1 MPKSRIYE
9 IAQELNKTN
18 KEVIEFLKEKKV
30 EVKSHMSTLE
40 EKDEKMVRDAFTGKN
55 EGKEEKKEAADRPKK
70 KSNLIQVFRPQN
82 AQTQEG
88 KNFRRN
94 KPQSDRNGQDRP
106 ARGNGEGNRSGYQNR
121 DNQNRDGQERR
132 FNGQGRRDN
141 QNRDGQSRDGQE
153 RRFNGQGRR
162 DNQNR
167 DGQSRD
173 NQGGRRFDNRNAR
186 IITVIRDRTT
196 VRTAE
201 TEAVASMATETDKTE
216 TIRTETIMADAALIT
231 TETV

>member
-40 EKDEKMVRDAFTGKN
+40 EKDEKNGPGCICRKKR
-55 EGKEEKKEAADRPKK
+55 GKEEKKENTDRPKK

-94 KPQSDRNGQDRP
+94 KPQSDKNGRTDRQEET
-106 ARGNGEGNRSGYQNR
+106 AKETVADRTVMDRTVNG
-121 DNQNRDGQERR
+121 QNRDGQGKKIQRKKR
-132 FNGQGRRDN
+132 
-141 QNRDGQSRDGQE
+141 QSE
-153 RRFNGQGRR
+153 P
-162 DNQNR
+162 
-167 DGQSRD
+167 
-173 NQGGRRFDNRNAR
+173 
-186 IITVIRDRTT
+186 
-196 VRTAE
+196 
-201 TEAVASMATETDKTE
+201 
-216 TIRTETIMADAALIT
+216 
-231 TETV
+231 

>member
-94 KPQSDRNGQDRP
+94 KPQSDRN
-106 ARGNGEGNRSGYQNR
+106 ARREDSTVREEETIR
-121 DNQNRDGQERR
+121 IVTARAEMVRR
-132 FNGQGRRDN
+132 EDSTVREEETIRIVMA
-141 QNRDGQSRDGQE
+141 RAEITRVAVALITE
-153 RRFNGQGRR
+153 T
-162 DNQNR
+162 
-167 DGQSRD
+167 
-173 NQGGRRFDNRNAR
+173 AR

-201 TEAVASMATETDKTE
+201 TEAVASMETETDKTE
-216 TIRTETIMADAALIT
+216 TIRTETVWIWVWQENRS
-231 TETV
+231 ET

>member
-153 RRFNGQGRR
+153 RRFNGQGRTIR
-162 DNQNR
+162 IVMARAEITRVDVAMITET
-167 DGQSRD
+167 
-173 NQGGRRFDNRNAR
+173 AR

-201 TEAVASMATETDKTE
+201 TEAVASMETETDKTE
-216 TIRTETIMADAALIT
+216 TIRVAVVLIT

>member
-121 DNQNRDGQERR
+121 DNQ
-132 FNGQGRRDN
+132 
-141 QNRDGQSRDGQE
+141 SRDGQE
-153 RRFNGQGRR
+153 RRFNGQ
-162 DNQNR
+162 
-167 DGQSRD
+167 
-173 NQGGRRFDNRNAR
+173 
-186 IITVIRDRTT
+186 DRKS
-196 VRTAE
+196 V
-201 TEAVASMATETDKTE
+201 V
-216 TIRTETIMADAALIT
+216 
-231 TETV
+231 

>member
-121 DNQNRDGQERR
+121 D
-132 FNGQGRRDN
+132 
-141 QNRDGQSRDGQE
+141 GQSRDGQE

-173 NQGGRRFDNRNAR
+173 NQGGRRFDNRNGQNNNR
-186 IITVIRDRTT
+186 YQGQNNRQDGGNGSRRFDGNRDGQNRDNQNRDNQGGRRFDNNRNGMNRDNRDR
-196 VRTAE
+196 
-201 TEAVASMATETDKTE
+201 DG
-216 TIRTETIMADAALIT
+216 
-231 TETV
+231 